1 MKSFQKILFSSVFI
15 LVLIC
20 FLLTG
25 CVNVSDLPA
34 NKWLTVE
41 SAEGYLYDST
51 SNNDILIDAM
61 DRGFTTEKISDDDEW
76 NTPSLRYKEIKFN
89 VPQNCKILGMA
100 FELKTNIKNNF
111 LVRVEAQIYKQIKLP
126 DNWDNFTDEEKINW
140 EKENCIQDR
149 QFDSITV
156 GNRADAVSFSFNEE
170 KATLDTSCQIRIIFT
185 SIDDEN
191 VTDISNYLK
200 NFMVDN
206 FIIIAE

>member
-1 MKSFQKILFSSVFI
+1 MKTSSC
-15 LVLIC
+15 L
-20 FLLTG
+20 
-25 CVNVSDLPA
+25 A
-34 NKWLTVE
+34 
-41 SAEGYLYDST
+41 
-51 SNNDILIDAM
+51 
-61 DRGFTTEKISDDDEW
+61 
-76 NTPSLRYKEIKFN
+76 
-89 VPQNCKILGMA
+89 
-100 FELKTNIKNNF
+100 IKNNF

-185 SIDDEN
+185 SIDSEN